1 MTKPTNPIHPGTPCH
16 SGVSTRFSMAGFTL
30 LEVLIAL
37 LVLSIG
43 LLGLAAL
50 QTIGMK
56 FNHQS
61 YQRTQAVFQA
71 YDILDRI
78 RANPRGRE
86 SYKNVPGNFTVTN
99 TNCIAVGTACTAEE
113 LANFDIAVWKRAV
126 AETLVDGRASV
137 CLGTINNTANLPC
150 APGGSVHRVAITWQ
164 ENDLRMRV
172 DVEAQL

>member
-1 MTKPTNPIHPGTPCH
+1 MHPLYA
-16 SGVSTRFSMAGFTL
+16 RMNGFTL
-30 LEVLIAL
+30 LEVLVAL

-71 YDILDRI
+71 YDIIDRI
-78 RANPRGRE
+78 RANPRARD
-86 SYKNVPGNFTVTN
+86 SYKNIPGSFTVTN
-99 TNCIAVGTACTAEE
+99 TNCIAVATVCSPTD
-113 LANFDIAVWKRAV
+113 LANYDIAVWKRAV
-126 AETLVDGRASV
+126 EQTLAEGQASV
-137 CLGTINNTANLPC
+137 CLGTIDNSLGC
-150 APGGSVHRVAITWQ
+150 SESGSIHRVAVTWQ

-172 DVEAQL
+172 DVEAQI

>member
-1 MTKPTNPIHPGTPCH
+1 M
-16 SGVSTRFSMAGFTL
+16 

-78 RANPRGRE
+78 RANPGGRG
-86 SYKNVPGNFTVTN
+86 SYQNVPGNFAVTN
-99 TNCIAVGTACTAEE
+99 TNCIDVSTACTPAE
-113 LANFDIAVWKRAV
+113 LASFDIAVWKGAV

-137 CLGTINNTANLPC
+137 CRGIIDKTENLAC
-150 APGGSVHRVAITWQ
+150 EVNLLSSVHRVAITWQ

-172 DVEAQL
+172 DLEAQL

>member
-1 MTKPTNPIHPGTPCH
+1 MKLMKISKSCKTILNLH
-16 SGVSTRFSMAGFTL
+16 SARTESGFTL
-30 LEVLIAL
+30 LEVLVAL
-37 LVLSIG
+37 LVLSVG

-71 YDILDRI
+71 YDIIDRI
-78 RANPRGRE
+78 RANPRARD
-86 SYKNVPGNFTVTN
+86 SYQNVPGGFTVTN
-99 TNCIAVGTACTAEE
+99 TNCIAVGTPCTPTE
-113 LANFDIAVWKRAV
+113 LANYDIAVWKRAV
-126 AETLVDGRASV
+126 EQTLAEGQASV
-137 CLGTINNTANLPC
+137 CLGTINDSLACSQT
-150 APGGSVHRVAITWQ
+150 GSIHRVAVTWR

>member
-1 MTKPTNPIHPGTPCH
+1 MKTPTHRRGPTSVHA
-16 SGVSTRFSMAGFTL
+16 STAGFTL
-30 LEVLIAL
+30 LEVLVAL

-71 YDILDRI
+71 YDIIDRI
-78 RANPRGRE
+78 RANPRARD
-86 SYKNVPGNFTVTN
+86 SYKDVPGNFTVTN
-99 TNCIAVGTACTAEE
+99 KNCIGVSTPCTPTE
-113 LANFDIAVWKRAV
+113 LASFDIAVWKRAV
-126 AETLVDGRASV
+126 EETLVEGRASV
-137 CLGTINNTANLPC
+137 CLGSIDTTATLAC
-150 APGGSVHRVAITWQ
+150 APGGSVHRVAITWK